1 MIAKFISYF
10 FALTAFTLMVMGAF
24 FLGMMLNAW
33 LLP

>member
-10 FALTAFTLMVMGAF
+10 LVLTAFTLMVMGAF
-24 FLGMMLNAW
+24 FLGMMLNVW